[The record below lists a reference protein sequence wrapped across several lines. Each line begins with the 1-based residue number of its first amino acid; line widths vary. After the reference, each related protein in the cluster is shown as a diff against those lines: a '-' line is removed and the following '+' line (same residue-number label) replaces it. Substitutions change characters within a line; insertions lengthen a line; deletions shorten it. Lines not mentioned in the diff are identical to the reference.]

1 MIEFPRCAWYW
12 NGSTFEYL
20 AMRNDDGSVLIL
32 GHVMLRKA
40 YASRGQEWFWRVRN
54 LEPWARPVAETG
66 IARTLH
72 EAKEEVTIRV
82 LAPVRLP
89 PWHRVMGGREHG
101 PDEWPESLK
110 RIREWVQER
119 S

>member
-1 MIEFPRCAWYW
+1 MIELPRCAWYW

-32 GHVMLRKA
+32 GEVMRRKV
-40 YASRGQEWFWRVRN
+40 YASRWFWR
-54 LEPWARPVAETG
+54 ARSFGPLAWPGAETG

-89 PWHRVMGGREHG
+89 PWHRVMSGREHG
-101 PDEWPESLK
+101 PDEWPESLR
-110 RIREWVQER
+110 RIREWVQEK